1 MHIHVVASGS
11 QDIISQSDGL
21 PPADTHLQQTKKR
34 SHPMHTYKC
43 PTDRKKTQQ
52 TKPMT
57 HGSRPSSIAY
67 QVIIRCG
74 KCGSMEEVWRVLVSC
89 FCSIIIYS
97 SAHLPLGNRV
107 NAVVLLQIS
116 ETSDK
121 VKKICILF
129 VLLLFFEPFLLT
141 V

>member
-1 MHIHVVASGS
+1 VVASGS

-43 PTDRKKTQQ
+43 PTDRKKTKSSDMVNVAAWRRFGECWYAAFVQSSS
-52 TKPMT
+52 T
-57 HGSRPSSIAY
+57 H
-67 QVIIRCG
+67 QHTC
-74 KCGSMEEVWRVLVSC
+74 
-89 FCSIIIYS
+89 
-97 SAHLPLGNRV
+97 PLGNCV
-107 NAVVLLQIS
+107 NVVVLLQIS

-129 VLLLFFEPFLLT
+129 LLLLFFEPFLLT